1 MKNRV
6 LAIVLAACM
15 MTGLTACAGSGGGA
29 GGAAST
35 GVSST
40 GTASAEASIPED
52 FMQQVFDIVT
62 ADASSYSEQKAMDTY
77 TEYSETL
84 EGNTITFKAESD
96 YLNVDSAFTLEDGF
110 IVNTSP
116 VDDYMSSVYFSYVMQ
131 AVGDIYGMDRDLLL
145 GYWRAVSFEAVES
158 DNILMTE
165 DGGNTTMKL
174 YAGGAYDFSVL
185 DDVVLNDAAM
195 EGMELLGEDSINYF
209 TGIGK
214 VNLFSLGD
222 KNSCDITMAEHGGLT
237 ELTHKS
243 LVTAVEKLQPA
254 GYEDFL
260 ANYQEIGEA
269 EGDGWKAVKIPK
281 GEVPEFF
288 QELDEHEEFL
298 QVHFGE

>member
-6 LAIVLAACM
+6 MAIVLAACM
-15 MTGLTACAGSGGGA
+15 MTGLTACAGSGGSS

-35 GVSST
+35 GAASAE
-40 GTASAEASIPED
+40 TASAEASIPEG

-62 ADASSYSEQKAMDTY
+62 ADGSSYSEQKAMDIY

-96 YLNVDSAFTLEDGF
+96 YLNVDCAFTLEDDY
-110 IVNTSP
+110 IVNTSAA
-116 VDDYMSSVYFSYVMQ
+116 DDYMSSVYFSYVMQ
-131 AVGDIYGMDRDLLL
+131 AVGEIHGMDRDLLL
-145 GYWRAVSFEAVES
+145 GYWRAATFEAIES
-158 DNILMTE
+158 DNIQISA
-165 DGGNTTMKL
+165 DGDSITMKL
-174 YAGGAYDFSVL
+174 YAGGTYDFSVL
-185 DDVVLNDAAM
+185 DDIALNDAAM
-195 EGMELLGEDSINYF
+195 GDMDLLAEDSINYF

-237 ELTHKS
+237 DLTYRS
-243 LVTAVEKLQPA
+243 LVAAVEKLQPA

-269 EGDGWKAVKIPK
+269 EGDGWKAAKIPK

-288 QELDEHEEFL
+288 QDLDEHQEFL